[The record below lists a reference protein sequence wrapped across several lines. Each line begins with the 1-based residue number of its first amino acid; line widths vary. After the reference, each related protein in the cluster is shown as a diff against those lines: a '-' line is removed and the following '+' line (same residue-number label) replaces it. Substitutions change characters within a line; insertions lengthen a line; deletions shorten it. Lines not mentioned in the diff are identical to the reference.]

1 MRFIAVIA
9 DNWEQFTVKL
19 ANHGWYF
26 NVRLGTATREGKPRE
41 CAVFIDAH
49 DQAFTREKTQ
59 GTVYH
64 RFRVLSKSADRDVVD
79 CVRSRTHAPRTVMN
93 RMERVA

>member
-49 DQAFTREKTQ
+49 DQAFTREKSQ
-59 GTVYH
+59 GLVYDAH
-64 RFRVLSKSADRDVVD
+64 RVLSKSADPDVV
-79 CVRSRTHAPRTVMN
+79 A
-93 RMERVA
+93 RVFSQTREMRKVA